1 MLPGSLR
8 AYLRR
13 RKLVRL
19 RADRLIATHGEK
31 SWSVARAR
39 AHAINPFEDQARAD
53 LAWQVVGIV
62 EQRLGIYWQ
71 PDTATR
77 WLESC

>member
-1 MLPGSLR
+1 MLPGPMK

-19 RADRLIATHGEK
+19 RADRLIATYGDK
-31 SWSVARAR
+31 SWSVARAH
-39 AHAINPFEDQARAD
+39 AHAIDPFEDRARAD

-62 EQRLGIYWQ
+62 ERRLRISWQ

-77 WLESC
+77 WLESR

>member
-1 MLPGSLR
+1 MLPDPVR
-8 AYLRR
+8 AYRRR

-19 RADRLIATHGEK
+19 RADRLIATHREK

-39 AHAINPFEDQARAD
+39 AHAINSFEDQDGAD
-53 LAWQVVGIV
+53 LAWQVVGSI
-62 EQRLGIYWQ
+62 ERRLRISWQ

-77 WLESC
+77 WLENP

>member
-1 MLPGSLR
+1 MLPGPIK

-19 RADRLIATHGEK
+19 RADRLIATHGER
-31 SWSVARAR
+31 SWFVARAR
-39 AHAINPFEDQARAD
+39 AHAIDPFEDRDRSD

-62 EQRLGIYWQ
+62 ERRLRISWQ

-77 WLESC
+77 WLESR